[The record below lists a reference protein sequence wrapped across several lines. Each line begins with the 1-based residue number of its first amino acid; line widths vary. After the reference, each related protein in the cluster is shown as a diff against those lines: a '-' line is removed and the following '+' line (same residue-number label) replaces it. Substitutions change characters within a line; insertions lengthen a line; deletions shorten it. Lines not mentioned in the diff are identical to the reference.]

1 MDFDPQGR
9 YPDQVIK
16 HIRIDAS
23 PSKVWRALTVPSEAV
38 AWMSDE
44 PLELITDWIVGAPI
58 LIRGILHG
66 RLRFQNSGRV
76 EAFEPERV
84 LQYSHWSSL
93 SRRVLPDLAHNH
105 VVIRLE
111 LQPSDAGTDL
121 RLRLSNLTSYAVY
134 GHINY
139 YWEIALV
146 ALKRHCESPAA
157 D

>member
-1 MDFDPQGR
+1 M
-9 YPDQVIK
+9 
-16 HIRIDAS
+16 
-23 PSKVWRALTVPSEAV
+23 TVPREAV
-38 AWMSDE
+38 AWMSDQ

-58 LIRGILHG
+58 LIRGILYG
-66 RLRFQNSGRV
+66 RLRFENSGRV

-111 LQPSDAGTDL
+111 LQPSIAGTDL
-121 RLRLSNLTSYAVY
+121 RLTLSNLASYAVY

-139 YWEIALV
+139 YWGIALA
-146 ALKRHCESPAA
+146 ALKRHCESAPANQA
-157 D
+157 ATLTGARETRRRQAALRPLAPTPD

>member
-1 MDFDPQGR
+1 MDFDPQGQ
-9 YPDQVIK
+9 YPDQVTK
-16 HIRIDAS
+16 HIRIDAQ

-44 PLELITDWIVGAPI
+44 PLELVTDWIVGAPI
-58 LIRGILHG
+58 LVRGILHG
-66 RLRFQNSGRV
+66 RLRFENSGRV
-76 EAFEPERV
+76 QVFEPERV

-105 VVIRLE
+105 VVIRVE

-121 RLRLSNLTSYAVY
+121 RLTLSNLASYAVY

-139 YWEIALV
+139 YWEIALA

>member
-1 MDFDPQGR
+1 MDFDPQGQ

-16 HIRIDAS
+16 HIRIDAP

-66 RLRFQNSGRV
+66 RLRFENSGRV

-105 VVIRLE
+105 VVIRFE
-111 LQPSDAGTDL
+111 LQASGAGTDL
-121 RLRLSNLTSYAVY
+121 RLTLSNLGSYAVY

-139 YWEIALV
+139 YWEIALA
-146 ALKRHCESPAA
+146 ALKRHCESAPAS
-157 D
+157 